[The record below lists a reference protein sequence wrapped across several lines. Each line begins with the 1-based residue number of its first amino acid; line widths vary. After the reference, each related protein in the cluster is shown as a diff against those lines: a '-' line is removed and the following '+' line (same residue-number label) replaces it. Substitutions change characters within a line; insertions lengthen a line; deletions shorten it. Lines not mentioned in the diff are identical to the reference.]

1 MALRCPHCAAHAV
14 VRPNPLWRLANVA
27 AWGYAFLS
35 VAGASLIGP
44 TIMVVVP
51 ALLFGGMCLVTETHR
66 RATEPVHC
74 EACGR
79 YVHGLAPA
87 SRRPVLTPARVRAS
101 A

>member
-1 MALRCPHCAAHAV
+1 MALRCPHCDAAAV

-27 AWGYAFLS
+27 AWGYAVLS

-74 EACGR
+74 AACGR
-79 YVHGLAPA
+79 YVHGLAPVKRA
-87 SRRPVLTPARVRAS
+87 RVLTPARAS